1 MPFVRISLKSPR
13 SPEKRRAIAD
23 GVHRALQSAIGIPA
37 EDRFQIIETLGEDMI
52 VDPSFLGVQ
61 RDDGM
66 VMIEIHLS
74 SGRTHDKKSALYRD
88 IATELE
94 GEGVEKR
101 NIFIHL
107 VEKGLEDW
115 SFGDGIAQYADRPP
129 AHV

>member
-1 MPFVRISLKSPR
+1 MPFVRISLKSQC

-23 GVHRALQSAIGIPA
+23 AVHRALQSSIGIPA

-74 SGRTHDKKSALYRD
+74 VGRTLDKKRALYGN
-88 IATELE
+88 AAAELE
-94 GEGVEKR
+94 GVGVEKR
-101 NIFIHL
+101 NVFIHL
-107 VEKGLEDW
+107 VEKNLEDW

-129 AHV
+129 SHV